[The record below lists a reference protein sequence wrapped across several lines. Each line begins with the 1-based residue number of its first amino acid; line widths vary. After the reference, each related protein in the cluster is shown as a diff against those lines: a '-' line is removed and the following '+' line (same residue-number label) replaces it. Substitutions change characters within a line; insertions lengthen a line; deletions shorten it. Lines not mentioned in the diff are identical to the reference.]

1 MKGDESGGW
10 DFKEYLPPCPECR
23 GQGFH
28 TTFCSRRRPEVFG
41 KEWYEDEPEFLSDAD
56 PEASVIPT
64 HEVAL
69 AYLRGIK
76 ATMWPSR
83 GYTISGNE
91 GVTGIEQAAEFVT
104 KLVEDI
110 ASIRNVA
117 MGSTRSLDEIVVEI
131 RNRREGY

>member
-1 MKGDESGGW
+1 MSEGFEFTEHDPYPSRYYDGD
-10 DFKEYLPPCPECR
+10 
-23 GQGFH
+23 
-28 TTFCSRRRPEVFG
+28 
-41 KEWYEDEPEFLSDAD
+41 A
-56 PEASVIPT
+56 EASVIPT

-69 AYLRGIK
+69 AYLRGMH

-91 GVTGIEQAAEFVT
+91 GVTGIEQAAEFIT
-104 KLVEDI
+104 KVVEDI

-117 MGSTRSLDEIVVEI
+117 MGSTRSLDDIVVEI